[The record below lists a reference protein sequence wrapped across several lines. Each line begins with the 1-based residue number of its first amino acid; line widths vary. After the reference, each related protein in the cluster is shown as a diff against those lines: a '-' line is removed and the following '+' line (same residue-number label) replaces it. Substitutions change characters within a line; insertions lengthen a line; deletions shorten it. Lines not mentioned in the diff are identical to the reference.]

1 MTKPEKVCIE
11 CKTGL
16 GRYWGMNFCESCFR
30 QLLTDHLAE
39 EDKRHENMR
48 TCKVKQVA
56 EDAEFERI
64 QITLDEV
71 VEGDSE

>member
-16 GRYWGMNFCESCFR
+16 GRYWGRNFCESCFR

-39 EDKRHENMR
+39 EDKRHEM
-48 TCKVKQVA
+48 Q
-56 EDAEFERI
+56 
-64 QITLDEV
+64 TLR
-71 VEGDSE
+71 